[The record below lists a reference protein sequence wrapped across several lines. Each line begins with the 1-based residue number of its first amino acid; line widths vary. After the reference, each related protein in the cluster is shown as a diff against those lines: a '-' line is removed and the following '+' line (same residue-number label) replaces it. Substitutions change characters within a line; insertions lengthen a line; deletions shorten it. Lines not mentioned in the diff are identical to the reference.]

1 MVNCECPEAGSNGA
15 ACVQCGGAG
24 QDADCQGLPEGQRA
38 AEGHSRRRVQVI
50 TTLQGIGMK
59 TRTTRS
65 LPCGETQ
72 QPRRGEAG
80 RGDPRR
86 RRRAASVSGQ
96 QPRRRG
102 AAARQRREVV
112 RRGSSGGEGGER
124 LRRRREAAAAAG
136 SGRVGRGSGDS
147 VGRGS
152 SGGEGGDRLRR
163 RREAAAAAGSGRVG
177 RGSGSGGGEGLRWRR
192 WRRSGE
198 DFSLPIRFCRSSE
211 GLESKLCSCGTHV
224 Q

>member
-1 MVNCECPEAGSNGA
+1 MDNY
-15 ACVQCGGAG
+15 
-24 QDADCQGLPEGQRA
+24 
-38 AEGHSRRRVQVI
+38 AE
-50 TTLQGIGMK
+50 LLKLMDNYAELLKLMK

-72 QPRRGEAG
+72 QPRRGEAC

-86 RRRAASVSGQ
+86 RWRAASVPGQ
-96 QPRRRG
+96 QPQRRG
-102 AAARQRREVV
+102 ATARRRREVV
-112 RRGSSGGEGGER
+112 RRGSSGGEGGERLRRRREGAAAAGLGRVGRGSSGGVDRGSTGGEGGER

-136 SGRVGRGSGDS
+136 SGRVGRGS
-147 VGRGS
+147 
-152 SGGEGGDRLRR
+152 SGGDG
-163 RREAAAAAGSGRVG
+163 V
-177 RGSGSGGGEGLRWRR
+177 GLRWRR

-198 DFSLPIRFCRSSE
+198 DFSLPIRLCRSSE